1 MTESNFLNVAA
12 DIPQKLYIHGVK
24 KNAFEASIE
33 VVILKLKQRK
43 RLKVLPFVNVRKNN
57 LGPLQAVFRRC
68 SVKTLSL
75 EIPQNV
81 QKNTCARVSFLIKLQ
96 AEACYFI
103 RKDILAQVFL

>member
-57 LGPLQAVFRRC
+57 LGPLQAVFRRF

-75 EIPQNV
+75 EIPQNL

-96 AEACYFI
+96 AEA
-103 RKDILAQVFL
+103 